1 VIKSSRC
8 IFPIVGDGRNAL
20 AAESPLPPV
29 VCFVG
34 PKNSGKT
41 TLLEGVIRELSAQG
55 VRVAAVKHDAHRFE
69 IDHPGKD
76 SHRLFHAGAESVLL
90 SSAGKTAFVE
100 RNREE
105 PSLPALVGRFAGAA
119 DLVLAEGYKSSPY
132 PKVLL
137 HRRDTGQA
145 PLPVPAALLLAVVS
159 DEPLALGA
167 PLFHPDDAAAVARL
181 VREKAM
187 PR

>member
-1 VIKSSRC
+1 
-8 IFPIVGDGRNAL
+8 
-20 AAESPLPPV
+20 
-29 VCFVG
+29 
-34 PKNSGKT
+34 
-41 TLLEGVIRELSAQG
+41 
-55 VRVAAVKHDAHRFE
+55 VAAVKHDAHRFE

-76 SHRLFHAGAESVLL
+76 SHRLFH
-90 SSAGKTAFVE
+90 
-100 RNREE
+100 
-105 PSLPALVGRFAGAA
+105 AGAA